1 MSLYRRGLR
10 LTRTKPEVCILGSL
24 RQQASRFDFTLY
36 LRHFFR
42 HPHMGG
48 GLSVRD
54 FATIEYMMR
63 RASRMMEDVYEN
75 PSTKRIALSPAV
87 RQEMHDL
94 GLSSWR
100 RGRP

>member
-10 LTRTKPEVCILGSL
+10 LIRTKPE
-24 RQQASRFDFTLY
+24 ASRFDFTLY

>member
-10 LTRTKPEVCILGSL
+10 LIRTKPEVCMLGSL

-42 HPHMGG
+42 HPQMGG

-63 RASRMMEDVYEN
+63 RASRMMEDVFEN
-75 PSTKRIALSPAV
+75 SSTKRISQSPAV
-87 RQEMHDL
+87 RQEMQDL

>member
-1 MSLYRRGLR
+1 M
-10 LTRTKPEVCILGSL
+10 LGSL
-24 RQQASRFDFTLY
+24 IRQSSRFDFTLY

-42 HPHMGG
+42 HPEMGG

-63 RASRMMEDVYEN
+63 RASRMIEDVYDN
-75 PSTKRIALSPAV
+75 PSTKRISLSPAV
-87 RQEMHDL
+87 QQEMQDL
-94 GLSSWR
+94 GLGGWR